1 MRKNMNSD
9 YQRVVVIGVTGSGK
23 TTFAKALA
31 DALDCAKIEL
41 DALQFGPNW
50 TEPPLAVFRDRV
62 AGALTG
68 DKWVVDGN
76 YSKVRDIV
84 WTKADTVIWL
94 NYPLPVVL
102 WRLFRRTIKRL
113 ITHEALWEYQNRES
127 WRAQFLSRDSLFLWA
142 LKSYRKHHRTYPNA
156 FQQPEYAH
164 LRVIRL
170 RSPQSADQWLAKF
183 VAPLEP
189 KSPP

>member
-1 MRKNMNSD
+1 MTSND
-9 YQRVVVIGVTGSGK
+9 QRIVVIGVTGSGK
-23 TTFAKALA
+23 TTFATALA
-31 DALDCAKIEL
+31 DALDCVKIEL
-41 DALQFGPNW
+41 DALHHGPNW
-50 TEPPLAVFRDRV
+50 TEPPLQVFRDRV

-84 WTKADTVIWL
+84 WAKADAVIWL
-94 NYPLPVVL
+94 DYPLRIVL

-113 ITHEALWEYQNRES
+113 ITHETLWESENRES
-127 WRAQFLSRDSLFLWA
+127 WRAQFLSRESLFLWA
-142 LKSYRKHHRTYPNA
+142 LKSYRKHRKNYPNV
-156 FQQPEYAH
+156 FQQPEFAH
-164 LRVIRL
+164 LHIIRL
-170 RSPQSADQWLAKF
+170 RSPKSADQWLAEF